1 MEPKEELKDEKDDSL
16 TPEQKNNLDEA
27 IKQSG
32 SGETISLDDFS
43 KAMKQWRKNE
53 DDEQNTIKDKTE
65 E

>member
-53 DDEQNTIKDKTE
+53 DDKQNTIKDKTE

>member
-1 MEPKEELKDEKDDSL
+1 MEPKEERKDEKDDSL

-32 SGETISLDDFS
+32 TGEALSPDDFS
-43 KAMKQWRKNE
+43 EALKQWRKNE
-53 DDEQNTIKDKTE
+53 ENEKNITKDNTE